1 MAEDTSRPPDPK
13 IVQRVVEAALLEDGA
28 RSDVTTKAVVP
39 DGEVGRAAIIAK
51 EGGVLA
57 GLPVAE
63 AVFAALDATV
73 RFAPLVPDGS
83 VICPGDRLVEIEG
96 ALSPILS
103 GERVALNF
111 LQQLSGVAT
120 ATHDLVEAVAGLNVR
135 SDGQGPARII
145 DTRKTT
151 PGLRELERYAVRLGG
166 GQNHRFNLSDGVLIK
181 DNHIAA
187 ARDRDLT
194 IAQIVELARRNVAHT
209 FRVEIEVTTREEAR
223 EALGAGADAIL
234 LDNMSVADMRHVVED
249 VGGRAITEASG
260 GVTIDTVREIA
271 ETGVD
276 LISVGGI
283 THSAPALDLS
293 LELET

>member
-1 MAEDTSRPPDPK
+1 MPEEALRPPDPNA
-13 IVQRVVEAALLEDGA
+13 VQRIVEAALLEDGA

-39 DGEVGRAAIIAK
+39 DGQAGRAVIIAK

-63 AVFAALDATV
+63 ATFAALDETL

-83 VICPGDRLVEIEG
+83 AISSGDRLVEIEG
-96 ALSPILS
+96 ALAPLLS

-120 ATHDLVEAVAGLNVR
+120 ATHKLVEAVAGLN
-135 SDGQGPARII
+135 ARIV

-187 ARDRDLT
+187 ARNRDLS
-194 IAQIVELARRNVAHT
+194 IAQVVELARRNVTHT
-209 FRVEIEVTTREEAR
+209 LRVEIEVTTVR
-223 EALGAGADAIL
+223 EAQEALAGGADVIL
-234 LDNMSVADMRHVVED
+234 LDNMSPADMRQVVEQ
-249 VGGRAITEASG
+249 VRGRAITEASG
-260 GVTIDTVREIA
+260 GVSLDTVREIA

-293 LELET
+293 LGIEA

>member
-1 MAEDTSRPPDPK
+1 MPEETSRPPDPK

-39 DGEVGRAAIIAK
+39 EGQAGRAVIIAK

-63 AVFAALDATV
+63 ATFAALDATV
-73 RFAPLVPDGS
+73 QFVPLVPDGS
-83 VICPGDRLVEIEG
+83 IISRGDRLVGIEG
-96 ALSPILS
+96 ALPAILS

-120 ATHDLVEAVAGLNVR
+120 ATNELVEAVAGLHAR
-135 SDGQGPARII
+135 PDGRAPARII

-187 ARDRDLT
+187 ARDRDLS
-194 IAQIVELARRNVAHT
+194 IGQIVELARRNVSHT

-223 EALGAGADAIL
+223 EAVGAGADAIL
-234 LDNMSVADMRHVVED
+234 LDNMSAAEMRLVVED
-249 VGGRAITEASG
+249 VAGRAITEASG
-260 GVTIDTVREIA
+260 GVSLDTVREIA

-293 LELET
+293 MELET

>member
-1 MAEDTSRPPDPK
+1 MPEEVLRPPDPK
-13 IVQRVVEAALLEDGA
+13 IVQRIVEAALLEDGA

-39 DGEVGRAAIIAK
+39 AGQAGRAVIIAK

-63 AVFAALDATV
+63 ATFAALDASV
-73 RFAPLVPDGS
+73 RFSPLAPDGA
-83 VICPGDRLVEIEG
+83 VISHGDRLVEIEG
-96 ALSPILS
+96 ALPAILS
-103 GERVALNF
+103 GERIALNF

-120 ATHDLVEAVAGLNVR
+120 ATHGLVEAVAGLNV
-135 SDGQGPARII
+135 RII

-187 ARDRDLT
+187 ARDRALSLT
-194 IAQIVELARRNVAHT
+194 QIVELARRNISHT

-223 EALGAGADAIL
+223 EAVAAGADTIL
-234 LDNMSVADMRHVVED
+234 LDNMSVDEMRQVVED
-249 VGGRAITEASG
+249 VAGRAITEASG
-260 GVTIDTVREIA
+260 GVSLETVRGIA

-293 LELET
+293 LLLEI

>member
-1 MAEDTSRPPDPK
+1 MPEETARPPDPK
-13 IVQRVVEAALLEDGA
+13 IVQRIVEAALLEDGA

-39 DGEVGRAAIIAK
+39 EGQVGRAAIIAK

-57 GLPVAE
+57 GLPVSA
-63 AVFAALDATV
+63 AVFAALDQTV

-83 VICPGDRLVEIEG
+83 VISPGDRLVEIEG

-120 ATHDLVEAVAGLNVR
+120 ATHKLVEAVAGLNVR
-135 SDGQGPARII
+135 IV

-187 ARDRDLT
+187 ARDRDLS
-194 IAQIVELARRNVAHT
+194 IAQVVELTRRNVAHT
-209 FRVEIEVTTREEAR
+209 FRVEIEVTTPDEAR
-223 EALGAGADAIL
+223 EALAAGADALL
-234 LDNMSVADMRHVVED
+234 LDNMSVADMRQVVED

-260 GVTIDTVREIA
+260 GVSLDTVREIA

>member
-1 MAEDTSRPPDPK
+1 MPEEISRPPDPK
-13 IVQRVVEAALLEDGA
+13 IVQRIVEAALLEDGA
-28 RSDVTTKAVVP
+28 RSDVTTKAVIP
-39 DGEVGRAAIIAK
+39 EGQLGRAVIIAK

-57 GLPVAE
+57 GLPVSE
-63 AVFAALDATV
+63 VVFAALDEAV

-83 VICPGDRLVEIEG
+83 LISPGDRLVEIEG
-96 ALSPILS
+96 ALSAILS
-103 GERVALNF
+103 GERLALNF

-120 ATHDLVEAVAGLNVR
+120 ATHELVEAVAGLNV
-135 SDGQGPARII
+135 RII

-151 PGLRELERYAVRLGG
+151 PGLRELERYAVRIAG

-187 ARDRDLT
+187 ARDRDLS

-234 LDNMSVADMRHVVED
+234 IDNMSVAAMRQVVED

-260 GVTIDTVREIA
+260 GVSLATVREIA

>member
-1 MAEDTSRPPDPK
+1 MPEETARPPDPK
-13 IVQRVVEAALLEDGA
+13 IVQRIVEAALLEDGA

-39 DGEVGRAAIIAK
+39 EGQVGRAAIIAK

-57 GLPVAE
+57 GLPVSA
-63 AVFAALDATV
+63 AVFAALDQTV

-83 VICPGDRLVEIEG
+83 VISPGDRLVEIEG

-120 ATHDLVEAVAGLNVR
+120 ATHKLVEAVAGLNVR
-135 SDGQGPARII
+135 IV

-181 DNHIAA
+181 DNHIGA
-187 ARDRDLT
+187 ARDRDLS
-194 IAQIVELARRNVAHT
+194 IAQVVELTRRNVAHT
-209 FRVEIEVTTREEAR
+209 FRVEIEVTTPDEAR
-223 EALGAGADAIL
+223 EALAAGADAIL
-234 LDNMSVADMRHVVED
+234 LDNMSVADMRQVVED

-260 GVTIDTVREIA
+260 GVSLDTVREIA

>member
-1 MAEDTSRPPDPK
+1 MPEELSRPPDPK
-13 IVQRVVEAALLEDGA
+13 IVQRIVEAALLEDGA
-28 RSDVTTKAVVP
+28 RNDVTTKAVVP
-39 DGEVGRAAIIAK
+39 EGQVGKAVIIAK
-51 EGGVLA
+51 GGGVVA

-63 AVFAALDATV
+63 ATFAALDATV
-73 RFAPLVPDGS
+73 QFLPLVPDGATIS
-83 VICPGDRLVEIEG
+83 AGDRLVQIEG

-111 LQQLSGVAT
+111 LQRLSGVAT
-120 ATHDLVEAVAGLNVR
+120 ATNELVEAVAGLNVR

-187 ARDRDLT
+187 AQDRDLS
-194 IAQIVELARRNVAHT
+194 IAQIVELARRNVSHT
-209 FRVEIEVTTREEAR
+209 FRVEIEVTTRQEAR
-223 EALGAGADAIL
+223 EAIAAGADVIL
-234 LDNMSVADMRHVVED
+234 LDNMSVAEMRQVVED

-260 GVTIDTVREIA
+260 GVSLETVREIA
-271 ETGVD
+271 ATGVD

-293 LELET
+293 LELEA

>member
-1 MAEDTSRPPDPK
+1 MPEETARPPDPK
-13 IVQRVVEAALLEDGA
+13 IVQRIVEAALLEDGA

-39 DGEVGRAAIIAK
+39 EGQVGRAAIIAK

-57 GLPVAE
+57 GLPVSA
-63 AVFAALDATV
+63 AVFAALDQTV

-83 VICPGDRLVEIEG
+83 VISPGDRLVEIEG

-120 ATHDLVEAVAGLNVR
+120 ATHKLVEAVAGLNVR
-135 SDGQGPARII
+135 IV

-187 ARDRDLT
+187 ARDRDLA
-194 IAQIVELARRNVAHT
+194 IAQVVELTRRNVAHT
-209 FRVEIEVTTREEAR
+209 FRVEIEVTTPDEGR
-223 EALGAGADAIL
+223 EALAAGADALL
-234 LDNMSVADMRHVVED
+234 LDNMSVADMRQVVED

-260 GVTIDTVREIA
+260 GVSLDTVREIA

>member
-1 MAEDTSRPPDPK
+1 MALQARPWGIALAAGATLATLYLLAWPVPIEPGSWDPPPAP
-13 IVQRVVEAALLEDGA
+13 EA
-28 RSDVTTKAVVP
+28 S
-39 DGEVGRAAIIAK
+39 GR
-51 EGGVLA
+51 
-57 GLPVAE
+57 
-63 AVFAALDATV
+63 FAAN
-73 RFAPLVPDGS
+73 
-83 VICPGDRLVEIEG
+83 RLL
-96 ALSPILS
+96 ASA
-103 GERVALNF
+103 ERIALNF

-120 ATHDLVEAVAGLNVR
+120 ATHELVEAVAGLNAR
-135 SDGQGPARII
+135 PNGRAPARII

-187 ARDRDLT
+187 ARDRDLS
-194 IAQIVELARRNVAHT
+194 IAQVVELARRNVAHT
-209 FRVEIEVTTREEAR
+209 FRVEVEVTTREEAR

-234 LDNMSVADMRHVVED
+234 LDNMSVADMRQVVED

-260 GVTIDTVREIA
+260 GVSLETVREIA

-293 LELET
+293 MQLET

>member
-1 MAEDTSRPPDPK
+1 MPEEVLRPPDPK
-13 IVQRVVEAALLEDGA
+13 IVQRIVEAALLEDGA

-39 DGEVGRAAIIAK
+39 AGQAGRAVIIAK

-63 AVFAALDATV
+63 ATFAALDASV
-73 RFAPLVPDGS
+73 RFSPLVPDGAVMS
-83 VICPGDRLVEIEG
+83 HGDRLVEIEG
-96 ALSPILS
+96 ALPAILS

-111 LQQLSGVAT
+111 MQQLSGVAT
-120 ATHDLVEAVAGLNVR
+120 ATHELVESVAGLN
-135 SDGQGPARII
+135 ARVI

-187 ARDRDLT
+187 ARDRDLS
-194 IAQIVELARRNVAHT
+194 IGQIVELTRRNISHT

-223 EALGAGADAIL
+223 EAVAAGADTIL
-234 LDNMSVADMRHVVED
+234 LDNMSVAEMRQVVED

-260 GVTIDTVREIA
+260 GVSLETVRGIA

-293 LELET
+293 LLLEI